1 MRRSRFP
8 MKRQPSI
15 PVRDLAARHIVTDA
29 RTAGSKQRGSEASR
43 LLLVHSGSQRPATT
57 TAAAHLGEAACRA
70 LRSAP
75 GRARVLADPSIA
87 AGQTEVLPSDLI
99 SRYRSVRGSPNCG
112 RMLLSANQVMA
123 DIWSPSMVRTNSPNA
138 RATPVSGTGR

>member
-1 MRRSRFP
+1 MKQEPDPRGCWGDKRGAGLRRGGP
-8 MKRQPSI
+8 G
-15 PVRDLAARHIVTDA
+15 V
-29 RTAGSKQRGSEASR
+29 
-43 LLLVHSGSQRPATT
+43 LL
-57 TAAAHLGEAACRA
+57 
-70 LRSAP
+70 SAP
-75 GRARVLADPSIA
+75 GRSRLLADPSIA